1 LSSEKVTVL
10 FVEHDMEIVTHYSD
24 RVIAFYSGRVIA
36 DDKPESVLSNVEV
49 QRYVTGTVKQ
59 GH

>member
-1 LSSEKVTVL
+1 
-10 FVEHDMEIVTHYSD
+10 MEIVTRYSD

-36 DDKPESVLSNVEV
+36 DDPPSTVLDDPQV
-49 QRYVTGTVKQ
+49 QRYVTGSLKR